1 MTLIKELSVFLPC
14 FNEEGNLLKTVSNVN
29 ENLQKVAQKWEILI
43 IDDGSTD
50 RTPDLADSLAKKDVR
65 IKVIHHQPNQGYG
78 GAVKSGLYGAK
89 YQWVSFIDADGQFD
103 FKEIKDFIRKQEET
117 SADMVIGWY
126 RKRRVPFLR
135 KINTFVWQSLV
146 FLLFRLRVKDIDCGF
161 KLINKKVITSIPRLE
176 SSRGAFISSEFLI
189 KARKAGFK
197 IIEIPIHHY
206 PRLKGQATGAKLNVI
221 IQSFKDLFA
230 LWGKLRKS

>member
-14 FNEEGNLLKTVSNVN
+14 FNEEGNLLKTVSNVK
-29 ENLQKVAQKWEILI
+29 ENLQKVAQKGEILI

-117 SADMVIGWY
+117 GADMVIGWY

-135 KINTFVWQSLV
+135 KINIFVW
-146 FLLFRLRVKDIDCGF
+146 
-161 KLINKKVITSIPRLE
+161 
-176 SSRGAFISSEFLI
+176 
-189 KARKAGFK
+189 
-197 IIEIPIHHY
+197 
-206 PRLKGQATGAKLNVI
+206 
-221 IQSFKDLFA
+221 
-230 LWGKLRKS
+230 

>member
-14 FNEEGNLLKTVSNVN
+14 FNEEGNLLKTVSNVK
-29 ENLQKVAQKWEILI
+29 ENLQKTADKWEILI
-43 IDDGSTD
+43 INDGSTD
-50 RTPDLADSLAKKDVR
+50 KTTQLADSLAKNDKR
-65 IKVIHHQPNQGYG
+65 IRVIHHQPNQGYG
-78 GAVKSGLYGAK
+78 GAVKSGLYGSK

-117 SADMVIGWY
+117 GADMVIGWY
-126 RKRRVPFLR
+126 RKRRVPLLR
-135 KINTFVWQSLV
+135 KINTFIWQSLV
-146 FLLFRLRVKDIDCGF
+146 FLLFGLKVKDIDCGF

-189 KARKAGFK
+189 KAQKAKFK
-197 IIEIPIHHY
+197 IVEIPIHHY
-206 PRLKGQATGAKLNVI
+206 PRLKGVATGAKLNVI

>member
-1 MTLIKELSVFLPC
+1 MTLINELSVFLPC
-14 FNEEGNLLKTVSNVN
+14 FNEEGNLLKTVSNVK
-29 ENLQKVAQKWEILI
+29 ENLIKIADKWEILI

-50 RTPDLADSLAKKDVR
+50 KTPQNADAIAQKDKR
-65 IKVIHHQPNQGYG
+65 IRVIHHQPNQGYG

-103 FKEIKDFIRKQEET
+103 FKEIKDFIKVKEQT
-117 SADMVIGWY
+117 NADLVIGWY

-135 KINTFVWQSLV
+135 KVNSFVWQALV
-146 FLLFRLRVKDIDCGF
+146 FVLFGLRVRDIDCGF
-161 KLINKKVITSIPRLE
+161 KLISKKVINTIPKLE

-189 KARKAGFK
+189 KVKKHGFK
-197 IIEIPIHHY
+197 IVEIPIHHY
-206 PRLKGQATGAKLNVI
+206 PRLKGEATGAKLNVI